1 MPITAVTI
9 VNDSGGSSLLVGTC
23 RSGTENHRSNGG
35 NRGSETENVDLESF
49 GAYISDGSGWP
60 VFASSQFVVN
70 NRSPKPFYRLRLLQI
85 LIIGIYTQ
93 GLYSRCLMYLLLGH
107 VYLTMIDI

>member
-1 MPITAVTI
+1 MQDKKERAETEY
-9 VNDSGGSSLLVGTC
+9 VNVLLVIVEAVGFG
-23 RSGTENHRSNGG
+23 RIEPEYPPIGG
-35 NRGSETENVDLESF
+35 RMKQKKPMRRRYRL
-49 GAYISDGSGWP
+49 
-60 VFASSQFVVN
+60 VN